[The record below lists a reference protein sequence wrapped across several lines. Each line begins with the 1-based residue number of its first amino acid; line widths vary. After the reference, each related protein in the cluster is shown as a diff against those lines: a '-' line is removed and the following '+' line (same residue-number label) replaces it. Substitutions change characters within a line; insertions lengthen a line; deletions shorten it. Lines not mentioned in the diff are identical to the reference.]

1 MFRHFPDRCSD
12 PISACKAHLRGDYIA
27 GSGISHHTDHASPTL
42 QHESSN
48 HICMHAEAVCG
59 VQVTQRTVRDKF
71 AVLSQM
77 GTLLSLEG
85 VSEVMDYWDSST
97 TWRLTDA
104 QVKEI
109 LGQRTDFDP
118 LEIASLDL

>member
-1 MFRHFPDRCSD
+1 MLS
-12 PISACKAHLRGDYIA
+12 L
-27 GSGISHHTDHASPTL
+27 
-42 QHESSN
+42 
-48 HICMHAEAVCG
+48 
-59 VQVTQRTVRDKF
+59 QVTQQTVRDKF

-77 GTLLSLEG
+77 GTLLSLES
-85 VSEVMDYWDSST
+85 VAEVMDYWDSNT

-109 LGQRTDFDP
+109 LGQRADFDA

>member
-1 MFRHFPDRCSD
+1 M
-12 PISACKAHLRGDYIA
+12 
-27 GSGISHHTDHASPTL
+27 
-42 QHESSN
+42 
-48 HICMHAEAVCG
+48 M
-59 VQVTQRTVRDKF
+59 QVTQRTVRDKF

-77 GTLLSLEG
+77 GTLLSMES
-85 VSEVMDYWDSST
+85 VSEVMDIWGSNA

-109 LGQRTDFDP
+109 LGQRADFDP

>member
-1 MFRHFPDRCSD
+1 M
-12 PISACKAHLRGDYIA
+12 
-27 GSGISHHTDHASPTL
+27 
-42 QHESSN
+42 
-48 HICMHAEAVCG
+48 
-59 VQVTQRTVRDKF
+59 RDKF

-85 VSEVMDYWDSST
+85 VAEVMDYWDSST

-109 LGQRTDFDP
+109 LGQRADFDP

>member
-1 MFRHFPDRCSD
+1 M
-12 PISACKAHLRGDYIA
+12 
-27 GSGISHHTDHASPTL
+27 
-42 QHESSN
+42 
-48 HICMHAEAVCG
+48 
-59 VQVTQRTVRDKF
+59 TQRTVRDKL

-85 VSEVMDYWDSST
+85 VAEVMDYWDSSA

>member
-1 MFRHFPDRCSD
+1 MKAGPRIWAHVCKYVHPVKQLEVCAACLYGGSINVAVLHFRYVQRASQ
-12 PISACKAHLRGDYIA
+12 LRMTYA
-27 GSGISHHTDHASPTL
+27 L
-42 QHESSN
+42 
-48 HICMHAEAVCG
+48 
-59 VQVTQRTVRDKF
+59 QVTQRTVRDKF

-77 GTLLSLEG
+77 GTLLSLES
-85 VSEVMDYWDSST
+85 VSEVMDYWDSNT

-109 LGQRTDFDP
+109 LGQRADFDP